1 MNNLIGTIKN
11 YNDLDEIICKQV
23 FTYEEFDLK
32 ALILLL

>member
-1 MNNLIGTIKN
+1 MNNLIWTVKD
-11 YNDLDEIICKQV
+11 YNDLAEIICKQV

>member
-1 MNNLIGTIKN
+1 MGAIKN

-32 ALILLL
+32 VLILLL